1 MMTCDYALFNFVFPG
16 LISDLSAES
25 LISSLDIDWFS
36 SISFKFF
43 SPYLKSS
50 SFVFDYLPYLEPD
63 RDFLLYFS
71 VNLKVLL
78 ESLFDL
84 CMFSMCIYWIDLS
97 IFKLCSSFI
106 ELSFIEPSSKK
117 QWVK

>member
-16 LISDLSAES
+16 LMSDLSAES

-50 SFVFDYLPYLEPD
+50 SFVFDLDPD
-63 RDFLLYFS
+63 SDYRLYFS

-84 CMFSMCIYWIDLS
+84 YIFSI
-97 IFKLCSSFI
+97 
-106 ELSFIEPSSKK
+106 
-117 QWVK
+117 